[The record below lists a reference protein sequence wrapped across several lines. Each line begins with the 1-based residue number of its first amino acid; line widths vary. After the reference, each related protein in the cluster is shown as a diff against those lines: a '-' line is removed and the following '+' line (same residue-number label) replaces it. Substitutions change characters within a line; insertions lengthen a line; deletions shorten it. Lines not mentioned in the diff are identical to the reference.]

1 MNLSNY
7 STFIVDAKPTS
18 EYFRISD
25 FNETLSGGKNGFLI
39 EGSEHLKETT
49 EIKIEI
55 LDVEGNPI
63 YFEPGNGI
71 PEYYEGI
78 SKLISVHV
86 YDDTPIG
93 VGKITILG
101 ELKNY
106 IGQDGIITPV
116 PSEWKNTY
124 NVKWE
129 KTFTINKNLPNEDI
143 VRFYKR
149 PIISIDEIV
158 KPIFSKVT
166 PSVTQSGSLQG
177 ISQTP
182 IDGTNLTNWR
192 AGTIYKLKIT
202 DDGNFTS
209 SIDENVIN
217 IPSLGYSPTVK
228 EVLNNKEVL
237 VDIPY
242 SINNIVSNF
251 DSVGYTSSFEYVEGQ
266 TVSDSSLTGSFAKI
280 NIQQLKTFVGDV
292 ARVKIYRKSRNE
304 VGDFQFVQESK
315 LEASELLRDVT
326 TTSDTEVSYGNF
338 TDSNLSTYWVSSS
351 NDHPITIDV
360 EKLNAAVKVD
370 YNTTLGGVQQLITSE
385 SFSVSKDVEYTISFK
400 TLLSGSL
407 DGSKTIKA
415 YLSSSDYQ
423 QTFLTVSGSDIYK
436 TRQTVSQ
443 NILATNTTDAKLVF
457 EFEGGD
463 WYVSNVSLQNAQET
477 SFSPDEF
484 VLIQDVP
491 RKLASETFD
500 YRFEFYDINNNYI
513 PVDVLG
519 THTFTGGNSFPTNNK
534 LLTFESDRTAFRFS
548 TGSVQNPPNQQIK
561 FTLTQNNLTGSVT
574 YASSAFDV
582 QGNFLNPNEYSKYPG
597 ELTSVTPAG
606 AVLTVNNF
614 TGSRVDGLQ
623 SPFVGSIVYT
633 ASVDDLVEYETVY
646 RLEDGENAP
655 GLFVT
660 SDANQFIYK
669 ATDLSPNPSNQ
680 TITVLA
686 KRKNLAS
693 STTPIIVN
701 GVGNSPS
708 LTELGTNQSTGITS
722 YSLDIL
728 DFNYSIPAPS
738 ASYFFTASDEWGNLQ
753 YDTVTI
759 SQVKVL
765 DGLSVSLTNENA
777 TLSAL
782 STGFVPSGSFVFT
795 SGSVS
800 VKVGSEDIT
809 RQEGLSTNN
818 RWDIISAVGISCTPN
833 DATPDDATYGI
844 TSLSADS
851 ASLQLVVR
859 YKDGGGDTTD
869 VTKVV
874 TYSKAKKSAPL
885 LNFAIGNGNQTV
897 TAKSTGAQIDSFANV
912 SFAVN
917 ETYNGLTSTKTFT
930 PTSITATNGYS
941 GWSANSTT
949 LTLPNMANGTDSVD
963 LSITGS
969 VVDSEN
975 TTRLVYGNVSLAKT
989 KKAVPNVVLSATPQS
1004 QTVSANPAGAQTGTL
1019 SNVSVTAVEGST
1031 SRFTSM
1037 VISGTSGF
1045 STAPTVSGS
1054 TLTMTSAVMNSDEA
1068 SVTLTVTHNDSEGT
1082 TGQTKTIIIRA
1093 SKIKQG
1099 ESGVVVNI
1107 SPATQVVSLNISN
1120 QYANSKTFTV
1130 SVVEGSTTYTYDGTT
1145 PYAASTFRID
1155 NLTQTNTSETPSN
1168 SNGVITPGKVNNTA
1182 GSVVSFN
1189 IIYTNSSGTP
1199 VTIPSTHSIS
1209 VSLDGQT
1216 GPGVVSTGP
1225 WEVGRAYQF
1234 STGGIAPGQGRR
1246 DVVLY
1251 PASGAGIY
1259 YATTQQHT
1267 STASGVTGPP
1277 TVGTYWESLGP
1288 QDYFVAAKIGLF
1300 EDSYV
1305 QSTLNIGTNSTTGF
1319 STANI
1324 TLSGGTAYPYFSL
1337 GQSSAGVYNATGI
1350 FIGAVNDSGTKYKL
1364 SLKGTGGSLTW
1375 DGNNLNI
1382 VGGGTFSG
1390 ALSAAT
1396 GTFNGSVSIGSG
1408 NSIFKA
1414 DTNGIYLGNATF
1426 ADAPFRVTPAGALT
1440 STSGAIGGWNI
1451 DSNSIYSGT
1460 KDVTEYS
1467 TTGITLSSGGS
1478 IHSPN
1483 FYINTAGGAFF
1494 KGNITGGSI
1503 DIGSGKFYVG
1513 TDGTLTAT
1521 GANINGTITAQQGN
1535 IGGWGINSDGF
1546 SFSFT
1551 DSNGLARGVKINSAR
1566 GAVELS
1572 TGGQVS
1578 VDINSN
1584 PYLTNLSSGTAVL
1597 SGVQL
1602 VIGSGT
1608 LSGNGTPKYST
1619 TSTTTMTLTAGVT
1632 YQFIQNAGNGPNIA
1646 VNGDQYNY
1654 AQWGVLISQNS
1665 TPTVDNSAIQ
1675 LVGGGSRYTAG
1686 NILILQTTGN
1696 FTPSTSGTYYIRSFV
1711 SLNSYEYTYI
1721 GGTSYGNPYVTEVI
1735 DGSLSGDYYISNISI
1750 SPSTQKT
1757 EVVGGGIQVVK
1768 DIDTFFKIDRNANG
1782 SEEDFVYGSGASFR
1796 FEGSSG
1802 ANANANKF
1810 RLNNFQNINMK
1821 AGGHEI
1827 VMGGGDTYMAI
1838 YPKGGIRISPAIAT
1852 GNGSTDSYIHLE
1864 PGSGNYAVVGNS
1876 VTNVNL
1882 RIKIADGTNPSDE
1895 RLKTEIQLLSDG
1907 ALSKINE
1914 IDLKTY
1920 KYIDT
1925 KSEEAVGYTK
1935 VGVIAQDIQKTS
1947 LKNLVI
1953 EQSGGDLYVDY
1964 DSLLGYAMKAIQELS
1979 TKLNELEAKI
1989 SGSM

>member
-7 STFIVDAKPTS
+7 STFIVDSKPTS
-18 EYFRISD
+18 EYFRISE
-25 FNETLSGGKNGFLI
+25 FKETLSGGKNGFLI
-39 EGSEHLKETT
+39 EGSEYLKETT

-106 IGQDGIITPV
+106 IAPNGILTPV

-129 KTFTINKNLPNEDI
+129 KTFSVNKNLPNEDI

-166 PSVTQSGSLQG
+166 PSVTQTGSLQG

-182 IDGTNLTNWR
+182 INGSDLTTWR

-202 DDGNFTS
+202 DDSNFTS

-242 SINNIVSNF
+242 SINNIVANF

-280 NIQQLKTFVGDV
+280 DIQQLKTFVGDV

-326 TTSDTEVSYGNF
+326 TTADTEISYGNF

-351 NDHPITIDV
+351 NDHPLTIDV
-360 EKLNAAVKVD
+360 EKLNASVKVD

-385 SFSVSKDVEYTISFK
+385 SFSISKDVEYTISFK

-423 QTFLTVSGSDIYK
+423 QTFLTVSGSDTYK

-443 NILATNTTDAKLVF
+443 NILATNSSDAKLVF

-484 VLIQDVP
+484 ILIQDVP

-519 THTFTGGNSFPTNNK
+519 SHTFTGGNNFPTNNK

-606 AVLTVNNF
+606 AVLTANNF
-614 TGSRVDGLQ
+614 TGSRVDGFPT
-623 SPFVGSIVYT
+623 PFVGSIVYT
-633 ASVDDLVEYETVY
+633 ASIDDLVEYETVY

-669 ATDLSPNPSNQ
+669 ATDLSPNPSDQ
-680 TITVLA
+680 KITILA

-693 STTPIIVN
+693 SITPIIVN
-701 GVGNSPS
+701 GIGSSPS
-708 LTELGTNQSTGITS
+708 LTELGTNSGTGITS
-722 YSLDIL
+722 YSLDIT

-777 TLSAL
+777 TLPAL
-782 STGFVPSGSFVFT
+782 STGFVASGSFVFT

-818 RWDIISAVGISCTPN
+818 RWDIISATGTACTPN
-833 DATPDDATYGI
+833 DIAPTDSTYGI
-844 TSLSADS
+844 TSLSSDS

-869 VTKVV
+869 VTKIV

-885 LNFAIGNGNQTV
+885 LNFVIGNGNQTV
-897 TAKSTGAQIDSFANV
+897 TAKSTGAQIDSFVNV

-930 PTSITATNGYS
+930 PTSITATNSYFTG
-941 GWSANSTT
+941 STT
-949 LTLPNMANGTDSVD
+949 STSMVLPNMANGTDSVD

-975 TTRLVYGNVSLAKT
+975 TTRFVYGNVSLAKT

-1004 QTVSANPAGAQTGTL
+1004 QTVSANPAGTQTGTL
-1019 SNVSVTAVEGST
+1019 TNVSVTAVEGST
-1031 SRFTSM
+1031 DRFTSM
-1037 VISGTSGF
+1037 VIAGTSGF
-1045 STAPTVSGS
+1045 STLPTVSGS
-1054 TLTMTSAVMNSDEA
+1054 TLTMTAAVMNSDEA
-1068 SVTLTVTHNDSEGT
+1068 SVTLTVTHTDSEGT

-1099 ESGVVVNI
+1099 ESGVVVNLN
-1107 SPATQVVSLNISN
+1107 PASQVV
-1120 QYANSKTFTV
+1120 TV
-1130 SVVEGSTTYTYDGTT
+1130 SNTLAYGAPTSFVVSVIEGSTTYAYDASA
-1145 PYAASTFRID
+1145 PYAASTFRISG
-1155 NLTQTNTSETPSN
+1155 LISGSN
-1168 SNGVITPGKVNNTA
+1168 SNGTITPTTPNSVA
-1182 GSVVSFN
+1182 GTTTTFN
-1189 IIYTNSSGTP
+1189 VIYTNTSGVE
-1199 VTIPSTHSIS
+1199 VTIPSSHKVS
-1209 VSLDGQT
+1209 VTLDGQT
-1216 GPGVVSTGP
+1216 GPGVVSTGV
-1225 WEVGRAYQF
+1225 WAVNRAYQF
-1234 STGGIAPGQGRR
+1234 STGAGTGRR
-1246 DVVLY
+1246 DVVLWSTTGNAPY
-1251 PASGAGIY
+1251 DTY
-1259 YATTQQHT
+1259 YATKRAHT
-1267 STASGVTGPP
+1267 SAAGNVIDGAPHQPLSLNTT
-1277 TVGTYWESLGP
+1277 WESLGT
-1288 QDYFVAAKIGLF
+1288 QDFFVAAKIGLF

-1305 QSTLNIGTNSTTGF
+1305 QSTLNIGTNNNGGVA
-1319 STANI
+1319 TANI
-1324 TLSGGTAYPYFSL
+1324 TLAGGTAYPYFSL
-1337 GQSSAGVYNATGI
+1337 GQSSAGVYNADGI
-1350 FIGAVNDSGTKYKL
+1350 FIGAVSDSGTKYKL

-1390 ALSAAT
+1390 ALSAAS
-1396 GTFNGSVSIGSG
+1396 GTFTGALQGGTISIGS
-1408 NSIFKA
+1408 NDSIFKA

-1426 ADAPFRVTPAGALT
+1426 ASAPFRVTPAGVLT
-1440 STSGAIGGWNI
+1440 ATSATIAGTVTADAGKVGGWNI

-1460 KDVTEYS
+1460 KDTSGYS
-1467 TTGITLSSGGS
+1467 TTGITLYSSGS

-1483 FYINTAGGAFF
+1483 FYIDTSGGAYF
-1494 KGNITGGSI
+1494 KGNVTGGSI
-1503 DIGSGKFYVG
+1503 AIGSNFLVDTAGNVSATNASLSG
-1513 TDGTLTAT
+1513 TVNATA
-1521 GANINGTITAQQGN
+1521 GN
-1535 IGGWGINSDGF
+1535 IGGWSIEA
-1546 SFSFT
+1546 
-1551 DSNGLARGVKINSAR
+1551 NGLLQNSTGKLKINPSIPAIEIYDSTNVKR
-1566 GAVELS
+1566 LNIHYGSLS
-1572 TGGQVS
+1572 
-1578 VDINSN
+1578 
-1584 PYLTNLSSGTAVL
+1584 
-1597 SGVQL
+1597 QL
-1602 VIGSGT
+1602 DGSGT
-1608 LSGNGTPKYST
+1608 ITINQ
-1619 TSTTTMTLTAGVT
+1619 TTTTLSPITHTSPTFYRTYGTGIPVSVNTIGTYAGSVT
-1632 YQFIQNAGNGPNIA
+1632 WASGGSPMFVNANNNFGTSVA
-1646 VNGDQYNY
+1646 VSRG
-1654 AQWGVLISQNS
+1654 IEFR
-1665 TPTVDNSAIQ
+1665 T
-1675 LVGGGSRYTAG
+1675 GGGDVIGRIEGPSDGVNPQYAAPDETITLPSVTETENIYITA
-1686 NILILQTTGN
+1686 
-1696 FTPSTSGTYYIRSFV
+1696 SGTVYAYAYYMVSITTLGTYPNFSDPATVTIYNTTFTQPSFTLALQSSIV
-1711 SLNSYEYTYI
+1711 E
-1721 GGTSYGNPYVTEVI
+1721 
-1735 DGSLSGDYYISNISI
+1735 ISD
-1750 SPSTQKT
+1750 
-1757 EVVGGGIQVVK
+1757 GGIQIAKDANNYIQFSRDLGAHILSATGISRFAGSTVGYCAEIYNYKTGGMGVEIDVATSDDTAIYVK
-1768 DIDTFFKIDRNANG
+1768 TGKVYKPLGGSWLATSDYRIKKNIQDFSGSLDLLGQFKPRTFEWVNPDDKGTGG
-1782 SEEDFVYGSGASFR
+1782 SEIQIGFIAQEVEDVYPNWVSEIMLES
-1796 FEGSSG
+1796 GSSDIELVDPDFEEVG
-1802 ANANANKF
+1802 EYNRPKVKAIGFNNDFNA
-1810 RLNNFQNINMK
+1810 
-1821 AGGHEI
+1821 I
-1827 VMGGGDTYMAI
+1827 V
-1838 YPKGGIRISPAIAT
+1838 IS
-1852 GNGSTDSYIHLE
+1852 
-1864 PGSGNYAVVGNS
+1864 
-1876 VTNVNL
+1876 
-1882 RIKIADGTNPSDE
+1882 
-1895 RLKTEIQLLSDG
+1895 
-1907 ALSKINE
+1907 
-1914 IDLKTY
+1914 
-1920 KYIDT
+1920 
-1925 KSEEAVGYTK
+1925 
-1935 VGVIAQDIQKTS
+1935 
-1947 LKNLVI
+1947 
-1953 EQSGGDLYVDY
+1953 
-1964 DSLLGYAMKAIQELS
+1964 AIQELS
-1979 TKLNELEAKI
+1979 NKVDTLESKIIELEAKI
-1989 SGSM
+1989 SGSV

>member
-7 STFIVDAKPTS
+7 STFIVDPKPTS
-18 EYFRISD
+18 EYFRISE
-25 FNETLSGGKNGFLI
+25 FKETLSGGKNGFLI
-39 EGSEHLKETT
+39 EGSEYLKETT

-106 IGQDGIITPV
+106 IAPNGIVTPV

-129 KTFTINKNLPNEDI
+129 KTFSVNKNLPNEDI

-192 AGTIYKLKIT
+192 AGTVYKLKIT
-202 DDGNFTS
+202 DNSNFTS

-242 SINNIVSNF
+242 SINNIVTNF
-251 DSVGYTSSFEYVEGQ
+251 DSVGYTSSFEYIEGQ

-280 NIQQLKTFVGDV
+280 DIQQLKTFVGDV

-326 TTSDTEVSYGNF
+326 TTADTEISYGNF

-351 NDHPITIDV
+351 NDHPLTIDV

-400 TLLSGSL
+400 TLFSGSL

-423 QTFLTVSGSDIYK
+423 QTFLTVSGSDIYR

-443 NILATNTTDAKLVF
+443 NILATNTSHAKLVF

-484 VLIQDVP
+484 ILIQDVP
-491 RKLASETFD
+491 RKLAQETFD

-519 THTFTGGNSFPTNNK
+519 SHTFTGGNNFPTNNK

-548 TGSVQNPPNQQIK
+548 TGSIQNPSNQQIK

-574 YASSAFDV
+574 YASSAFDT

-606 AVLTVNNF
+606 AVLTINNF
-614 TGSRVDGLQ
+614 TGSRVDGFL

-633 ASVDDLVEYETVY
+633 ASIDDLVEYETVY

-669 ATDLSPNPSNQ
+669 ATDLSANPSNQ
-680 TITVLA
+680 TITILA

-693 STTPIIVN
+693 SITPIIVN
-701 GVGNSPS
+701 GVGSVPS
-708 LTELGTNQSTGITS
+708 LTELGTNASTGITS
-722 YSLDIL
+722 YSLDIG

-738 ASYFFTASDEWGNLQ
+738 ASYYFTASDEWGNLQ
-753 YDTVTI
+753 YDTITL

-782 STGFVPSGSFVFT
+782 STGFVASGSFVFT

-818 RWDIISAVGISCTPN
+818 RWDIISATGTSCTPN
-833 DATPDDATYGI
+833 DTTPDDATYGI
-844 TSLSADS
+844 RTLSADS

-874 TYSKAKKSAPL
+874 TYSKAKKAAPL
-885 LNFAIGNGNQTV
+885 LNFVIGNGNQTV
-897 TAKSTGAQIDSFANV
+897 TAKSTGAQIDSFVNV

-930 PTSITATNGYS
+930 PTSITATNSYVTG
-941 GWSANSTT
+941 STT
-949 LTLPNMANGTDSVD
+949 STSMVLPNMANGTDSVD
-963 LSITGS
+963 ISITGS
-969 VVDSEN
+969 VYDSEN
-975 TTRLVYGNVSLAKT
+975 TTRFVYGNVSLAKT

-1004 QTVSANPAGAQTGTL
+1004 QTVSANPAGVQTGTL
-1019 SNVSVTAVEGST
+1019 TNVNVSAVEGST
-1031 SRFTSM
+1031 DRFTSM

-1045 STAPTVSGS
+1045 STLPTVSGTS
-1054 TLTMTSAVMNSDEA
+1054 NILTMTSAVMNSDEA
-1068 SVTLTVTHNDSEGT
+1068 SVTLTVTHTDSEGT

-1099 ESGVVVNI
+1099 ESGVVVNLN
-1107 SPATQVVSLNISN
+1107 PASQVVTVSN
-1120 QYANSKTFTV
+1120 TGTYGTPASFVV
-1130 SVVEGSTTYTYDGTT
+1130 SVVEGSTTYTYDASAPYSVSSFRISGLSGGTNSNATITPTTPTTTAGTT
-1145 PYAASTFRID
+1145 VTFNVIY
-1155 NLTQTNTSETPSN
+1155 TNTS
-1168 SNGVITPGKVNNTA
+1168 GVE
-1182 GSVVSFN
+1182 
-1189 IIYTNSSGTP
+1189 
-1199 VTIPSTHSIS
+1199 VTIPSSHKVS
-1209 VSLDGQT
+1209 VALDGQT
-1216 GPGVVSTGP
+1216 GPGVVHTGP
-1225 WEVGRAYQF
+1225 WESGRAYQF
-1234 STGGIAPGQGRR
+1234 STGAGTGRR

-1251 PASGAGIY
+1251 PASGTGTY
-1259 YATTQQHT
+1259 YAATQQHT

-1277 TVGTYWESLGP
+1277 TVGLYWESLGS
-1288 QDYFVAAKIGLF
+1288 QDFFVAAKVGLF

-1305 QSTLNIGTNSTTGF
+1305 QSTLNIGTNNNGGV

-1337 GQSSAGVYNATGI
+1337 GQATAGVYNANGI
-1350 FIGAVNDSGTKYKL
+1350 YIGSDSGVYKM
-1364 SLKGTGGSLTW
+1364 SLKSSTNSLTW
-1375 DGNNLNI
+1375 DGTNLNI
-1382 VGGGTFSG
+1382 TGGGTFSG
-1390 ALSAAT
+1390 ALSAAS
-1396 GTFNGSVSIGSG
+1396 GTFTGALQGGTISIGSG

-1426 ADAPFRVTPAGALT
+1426 ASAPFRVTPAGALT

-1451 DSNSIYSGT
+1451 DSDSIYSGT

-1584 PYLTNLSSGTAVL
+1584 PYLTDLNSGTAVL

-1619 TSTTTMTLTAGVT
+1619 TSATSMSLDAGVT

-1665 TPTVDNSAIQ
+1665 TPTVENSAIQ
-1675 LVGGGSRYTAG
+1675 LVGTGARYTAG

-1696 FTPSTSGTYYIRSFV
+1696 FTPSTAGTYYIRSFV

-1721 GGTSYGNPYVTEVI
+1721 GGSGYGNPYVTEVI

-1782 SEEDFVYGSGASFR
+1782 AYEDFVYGSGANFR

-1802 ANANANKF
+1802 ANTNANTF
-1810 RLNNFQNINMK
+1810 RLNNFKDINMK

-1838 YPKGGIRISPAIAT
+1838 YPQGGIRISPAIAT
-1852 GNGSTDSYIHLE
+1852 GNGSTNSYIHLE
-1864 PGSGNYAVVGNS
+1864 PGSGNYAVIGNS
-1876 VTNVNL
+1876 VTNVNY

-1895 RLKTEIQLLSDG
+1895 RLKTEIELLSDG

-1925 KSEEAVGYTK
+1925 ESEEAVGYTK